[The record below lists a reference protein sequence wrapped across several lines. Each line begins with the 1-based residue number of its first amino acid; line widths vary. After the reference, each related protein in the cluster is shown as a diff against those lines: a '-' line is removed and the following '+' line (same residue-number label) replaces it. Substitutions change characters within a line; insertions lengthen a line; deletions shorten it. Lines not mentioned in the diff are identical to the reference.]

1 MLRRLVIGAALVTV
15 WLPSGVASA
24 EPAAPQPNTPCSA
37 EAKDALTLPT
47 GAKVP
52 LACDG
57 AQWQAVADPYP
68 MSDRWLSYGPAMTL
82 HGQGRRNPMLESG
95 DWTATPLSPDTSCAA
110 TQSAVISG
118 TPTLTPPQT
127 TQGEQG
133 KPLALEVVPRLATI
147 EFTGDCL
154 WHRSA

>member
-1 MLRRLVIGAALVTV
+1 MLRGLIIGAALVTV
-15 WLPSGVASA
+15 WLPSAAASA

-37 EAKDALTLPT
+37 VAKDALTLP
-47 GAKVP
+47 AEVP

-57 AQWQAVADPYP
+57 VQWQAVTDPYP

-95 DWTATPLSPDTSCAA
+95 DWTATPLSPETTCAA
-110 TQSAVISG
+110 TQSAVVSG

-127 TQGEQG
+127 ATGDQG

-147 EFTGDCL
+147 ELTGDCL
-154 WHRSA
+154 WQRSV